1 MNFYKKIIYLFV
13 SFFAQFSFSQNDCVD
28 ALVACGNSNY
38 NNISIVGPGISE
50 IDFTNSCTGQENN
63 SLWIKVTIQNPGT
76 LGFTLIPNN
85 ASLNIDF
92 DFWVFG
98 PTASCSNLGQTIRCS
113 TTNPQLSYASNNQT
127 GMNATETDTFEGP
140 AAQGNNF
147 VSAVNVL
154 ANETYYLVI
163 DRFSGDSNFSLQWT
177 GTATFSDAPIIN
189 NTTAGSTLN
198 ISKCDSDAVQDN
210 STSFDLTQNQSLAI
224 GLQTNILATF
234 HISENDAI
242 VGSNKI
248 INTTN
253 FTNTSNPQII
263 YIRLENALTGCFT
276 TSNFSLT
283 VTPFQ
288 TQNPINIESC
298 DFDNNGFATFNLLEN
313 TFILTNGDPNLVVTY
328 HPTNNDTTTLPNNYT
343 NQVAFTNET
352 LWAKISDSSTS
363 CYAYK
368 PFDIIINPAPVAVA
382 SQLTQ
387 CDFEVFPNGLTT
399 FNLNE
404 ANNIITNNNANYV
417 TSFYL
422 NNADAVANINALSS
436 NYTNISNPQ
445 IISVRVTNSVTGC
458 FSITQLTLNVSV
470 NPTQVVTIEK
480 CDDDGTEDG
489 ITTFNLADAGFE
501 QSGNT
506 VTYFS
511 TPNDALLELNQITT
525 TTFTTQ
531 TVYARIENG
540 NDCIGVNVIN
550 LIIKPLPNFTITQ
563 FGLLCLNDV
572 SKSTQLTAQMVNPLS
587 HSFLWTPTNETTQSI
602 DVTQNGTYTVTV
614 TNNTTSCSKTLN
626 ILVTGSVIATIDNIN
641 ITDLAEN
648 NSVEVIVSGNGD
660 YVYSIQEPY
669 GLYQDLN
676 IFNNVPMG
684 FHTVYVK
691 DLNGCGITEQLI
703 SVLGVPQYF
712 TPNGDGF
719 NDTWNIKG
727 ANEQFY
733 ANSIIHIY
741 DRYGKLVKQI
751 SAIGQGWDG
760 TYNGNLAPSDDYWY
774 NITFDDG
781 RNAKGHFALKR

>member
-1 MNFYKKIIYLFV
+1 M
-13 SFFAQFSFSQNDCVD
+13 QFCFSQNDCVD

-38 NNISIVGPGISE
+38 NNISIVGPGVSE
-50 IDFTNSCTGQENN
+50 INASNSCTGQENN

-98 PTASCSNLGQTIRCS
+98 PTASCSNLGQSVRCS
-113 TTNPQLSYASNNQT
+113 TTNPQLSNASNNQT
-127 GMNATETDTFEGP
+127 GMNATETDTAEGP
-140 AAQGNNF
+140 GPLGNNF
-147 VSAVNVL
+147 VSALNVL
-154 ANETYYLVI
+154 ADETYYLVI
-163 DRFSGDSNFSLQWT
+163 DRFSGDSNFSLEWT
-177 GTATFSDAPIIN
+177 GTATFSDAPTIN

-198 ISKCDSDAVQDN
+198 ISKCDSDSVQDN
-210 STSFDLTQNQSLAI
+210 STSFDLTQNESLAI
-224 GLQTNILATF
+224 GSQTNILTTF

-242 VGSNKI
+242 VGSNEI

-288 TQNPINIESC
+288 TQSPVNIESC
-298 DFDNNGFATFNLLEN
+298 DNDNDGFATFNLLEN
-313 TFILTNGDPNLVVTY
+313 TSILTNGDPDIMVTY

-363 CYAYK
+363 CYDYK
-368 PFDIIINPAPVAVA
+368 PFDIIINSAPVAVA

-387 CDFEVFPNGLTT
+387 CDFEVFPDGLTT

-404 ANNIITNNNANYV
+404 ANNAITNNDANLV

-422 NNADAVANINALSS
+422 NNADAVANTNALSS

-445 IISVRVTNSVTGC
+445 VISVRVTNSVTGC
-458 FSITQLTLNVSV
+458 YTITELTLNVSV
-470 NPTQVVTIEK
+470 NPIQVVMLEQ
-480 CDDDGTEDG
+480 CDDDGTEDA

-501 QSGNT
+501 QAGNT

-511 TPNDALLELNQITT
+511 SSNDALLEQNQITT

-531 TVYARIENG
+531 TIYARIEND
-540 NDCIGVNVIN
+540 NDCFGLNVIN
-550 LIIKPLPNFTITQ
+550 LIVKPLPNFTLTQ
-563 FGLLCLNDV
+563 FGLLCLNDI
-572 SKSTQLTAQMVNPLS
+572 SQPKQLTAQMVNPLS
-587 HSFLWTPTNETTQSI
+587 HSFLWMPTNETTQSI

-614 TNNTTSCSKTLN
+614 TNNTTSCSKTLD
-626 ILVTGSVIATIDNIN
+626 ILVTGSEIATIQDIE
-641 ITDLAEN
+641 IVELSDN
-648 NSVEVIVSGNGD
+648 NSVEIIVTGSGD
-660 YVYSIQEPY
+660 YVYSLDNENE
-669 GLYQDLN
+669 YQTSNL
-676 IFNNVPMG
+676 FENVTMG
-684 FHTVYVK
+684 FHIVYIK
-691 DLNGCGITEQLI
+691 DLKGCGIVKKEI
-703 SVLGVPQYF
+703 AVLGVPQFF
-712 TPNGDGF
+712 TPNGDGI

-727 ANEQFY
+727 VNDKFY
-733 ANSIIHIY
+733 SNSIIYIF
-741 DRYGKLVKQI
+741 DRFGKLIKQI
-751 SAIGQGWDG
+751 KPFGPGWDG
-760 TYNGNLAPSDDYWY
+760 MYNGQVLTSTDYWY
-774 NITFDDG
+774 SIKFDDG
-781 RNAKGHFALKR
+781 RSAKGHFSLKR

>member
-1 MNFYKKIIYLFV
+1 M
-13 SFFAQFSFSQNDCVD
+13 QFSFSQNDCVD

-38 NNISIVGPGISE
+38 NNISIVGPGVSE
-50 IDFTNSCTGQENN
+50 VNASNSCTGQENN

-98 PTASCSNLGQTIRCS
+98 PTASCSNLGQSIRCS
-113 TTNPQLSYASNNQT
+113 TTNPQLSNASNNQT
-127 GMNATETDTFEGP
+127 GMNTTETDTAEGP
-140 AAQGNNF
+140 GPLGNNF
-147 VSAVNVL
+147 VSALNVL
-154 ANETYYLVI
+154 ADETYYLVI

-210 STSFDLTQNQSLAI
+210 STSFDLTQNRSLAI
-224 GLQTNILATF
+224 GSQTNILATF

-242 VGSNKI
+242 VGSNEI
-248 INTTN
+248 INTSN

-276 TSNFSLT
+276 TSNFSLN

-288 TQNPINIESC
+288 TQNPVNIASC
-298 DFDNNGFATFNLLEN
+298 DNDNDGFATFNLLEN
-313 TFILTNGDPNLVVTY
+313 TSILTNGDPDIVVTY

-343 NQVAFTNET
+343 NLVAYTNET
-352 LWAKISDSSTS
+352 LWAKISDSSSS

-368 PFDIIINPAPVAVA
+368 PFDIIINSAPVAVA

-404 ANNIITNNNANYV
+404 AKNAITNGVTNLV

-422 NNADAVANINALSS
+422 NNADAVANTNALSS

-445 IISVRVTNSVTGC
+445 VITVRVTNSLTGC
-458 FSITQLTLNVSV
+458 YTITQLTLNVTV
-470 NPTQVVTIEK
+470 NPTQVVTLDE
-480 CDDDGTEDG
+480 CDDEGSEDG

-511 TPNDALLELNQITT
+511 SSNDALLEQNQITAS
-525 TTFTTQ
+525 TFTTQ

-540 NDCIGVNVIN
+540 NDCIGLNVIN
-550 LIIKPLPNFTITQ
+550 LIVKPLPNFTLTQ
-563 FGLLCLNDV
+563 LGLLCLNNV
-572 SKSTQLTAQMVNPLS
+572 SQPTQLTAQMVNPLS

-614 TNNTTSCSKTLN
+614 TNNATSCSKTLD
-626 ILVTGSVIATIDNIN
+626 ILVTGSQIATIQDIE
-641 ITDLAEN
+641 IVELSDN
-648 NSVEVIVSGNGD
+648 NSVEIIVTGSGD
-660 YVYSIQEPY
+660 YVYSLDNED
-669 GLYQDLN
+669 GYQTSNL
-676 IFNNVPMG
+676 FENVTMG
-684 FHTVYVK
+684 FHIVYIK
-691 DLNGCGITEQLI
+691 DLKGCGVVEKEIA
-703 SVLGVPQYF
+703 VLGVPHFF
-712 TPNGDGF
+712 TPNGDGI

-727 ANEQFY
+727 ANDKFY
-733 ANSIIHIY
+733 SNSIIYIF
-741 DRYGKLVKQI
+741 DRFGKLIKQI
-751 SAIGQGWDG
+751 KPFGPGWDG
-760 TYNGNLAPSDDYWY
+760 KYNGQVLTSNDYWY
-774 NITFDDG
+774 SIKFDDG
-781 RNAKGHFALKR
+781 RSAKGHFSLKR

>member
-1 MNFYKKIIYLFV
+1 MLYYKKIIFAFILFSV
-13 SFFAQFSFSQNDCVD
+13 QFSFSQNDCVD

-38 NNISIVGPGISE
+38 NNISIVGPGVSE
-50 IDFTNSCTGQENN
+50 VNASNSCTGQENN

-98 PTASCSNLGQTIRCS
+98 PTASCSNLGQSIRCS
-113 TTNPQLSYASNNQT
+113 TTNPQLSNASNNQT
-127 GMNATETDTFEGP
+127 GMNTTETDTAEGP
-140 AAQGNNF
+140 GPLGNNF
-147 VSAVNVL
+147 VSALNVL
-154 ANETYYLVI
+154 ADETYYLVI

-198 ISKCDSDAVQDN
+198 ISKCDSDAVQNN

-224 GLQTNILATF
+224 GSQTNILATF

-242 VGSNKI
+242 VGSNEI
-248 INTTN
+248 INTSN

-276 TSNFSLT
+276 TSNFSLN

-288 TQNPINIESC
+288 TQNPVNIASC
-298 DFDNNGFATFNLLEN
+298 DNDNDGFATFNLLEN
-313 TFILTNGDPNLVVTY
+313 TSILTNGDPDIVVTY

-343 NQVAFTNET
+343 NLVAYTNET
-352 LWAKISDSSTS
+352 LWAKISDSSSS

-368 PFDIIINPAPVAVA
+368 PFDIIINSAPVAVA

-404 ANNIITNNNANYV
+404 ASNVITNNVANLV

-422 NNADAVANINALSS
+422 NNADAVANTNALSS

-445 IISVRVTNSVTGC
+445 VMTVRVTNSLTGC
-458 FSITQLTLNVSV
+458 YTITQLTLNVTV
-470 NPTQVVTIEK
+470 NPTQVVTLDE
-480 CDDDGTEDG
+480 CDDDGSEDG

-511 TPNDALLELNQITT
+511 SSNDALLEQNQITAS
-525 TTFTTQ
+525 TFTTQ

-540 NDCIGVNVIN
+540 NDCIGLNVIN
-550 LIIKPLPNFTITQ
+550 LIVKPLPNFTLTQ
-563 FGLLCLNDV
+563 LGLLCLNNV
-572 SKSTQLTAQMVNPLS
+572 SQPTQLTAQMVNPLS

-602 DVTQNGTYTVTV
+602 DVTLNGTYTVTV
-614 TNNTTSCSKTLN
+614 TNNATSCSKTLD
-626 ILVTGSVIATIDNIN
+626 ILVTGSQIATIQDIE
-641 ITDLAEN
+641 IVELSDN
-648 NSVEVIVSGNGD
+648 NSVEIIVTGSGD
-660 YVYSIQEPY
+660 YVYSLDNED
-669 GLYQDLN
+669 GYQTSNL
-676 IFNNVPMG
+676 FENVTMG
-684 FHTVYVK
+684 FHIVYIK
-691 DLNGCGITEQLI
+691 DLKGCGVVEKEIA
-703 SVLGVPQYF
+703 VLGVPQFF
-712 TPNGDGF
+712 TPNGDGI

-727 ANEQFY
+727 ANDKFY
-733 ANSIIHIY
+733 SNSIIYIF
-741 DRYGKLVKQI
+741 DRFGKLLKQI
-751 SAIGQGWDG
+751 KPFGPGWDG
-760 TYNGNLAPSDDYWY
+760 KYNGQVLTSTDYWY
-774 NITFDDG
+774 SIKFDDG
-781 RNAKGHFALKR
+781 RSAKGHFSLKR

>member
-1 MNFYKKIIYLFV
+1 MLYYKKIIFAFILFSV
-13 SFFAQFSFSQNDCVD
+13 QFSFSQNDCVD

-38 NNISIVGPGISE
+38 NNISIVGPGVSE
-50 IDFTNSCTGQENN
+50 VNASNSCTGQENN

-98 PTASCSNLGQTIRCS
+98 PTASCSNLGQSIRCS
-113 TTNPQLSYASNNQT
+113 TTNPQLSNASNNQT
-127 GMNATETDTFEGP
+127 GMNATETDTAEGP
-140 AAQGNNF
+140 GPLGNNF
-147 VSAVNVL
+147 VSALNVL
-154 ANETYYLVI
+154 ADETYYLVI

-224 GLQTNILATF
+224 GSQTNILATF

-242 VGSNKI
+242 VGSNEI
-248 INTTN
+248 TNTSN
-253 FTNTSNPQII
+253 FTNTSNPQIL

-276 TSNFSLT
+276 TSNFSLN

-288 TQNPINIESC
+288 TQNPVNIESC
-298 DFDNNGFATFNLLEN
+298 DNDNDGFATFNLLEN
-313 TFILTNGDPNLVVTY
+313 TSILTNGDPDIVVTY

-343 NQVAFTNET
+343 NLVAYTNET

-368 PFDIIINPAPVAVA
+368 PFDIIINSAPVAVA
-382 SQLTQ
+382 TQLTQ

-404 ANNIITNNNANYV
+404 ANNIITSNVANLV

-422 NNADAVANINALSS
+422 NNADAVANTNALSS

-445 IISVRVTNSVTGC
+445 VITVRVTNSITGC
-458 FSITQLTLNVSV
+458 YTITQLTLNVTV
-470 NPTQVVTIEK
+470 NPTQVVTLDE
-480 CDDDGTEDG
+480 CDDDGSEDG

-501 QSGNT
+501 QAGNT
-506 VTYFS
+506 VTYYS
-511 TPNDALLELNQITT
+511 SSNDALLEQNQITAS
-525 TTFTTQ
+525 TFTTQ

-540 NDCIGVNVIN
+540 NDCIGLNVIN
-550 LIIKPLPNFTITQ
+550 LLVKPLPNFTLTQ

-572 SKSTQLTAQMVNPLS
+572 SQPTQLTAQMVNPLS

-614 TNNTTSCSKTLN
+614 TNNATSCSKTLD
-626 ILVTGSVIATIDNIN
+626 ILVTGSEIATIQDIEIVELSN
-641 ITDLAEN
+641 N
-648 NSVEVIVSGNGD
+648 NSVEIIVTGSGD
-660 YVYSIQEPY
+660 YVYSLDNED
-669 GLYQDLN
+669 GYQTSNL
-676 IFNNVPMG
+676 FENVTMG
-684 FHTVYVK
+684 FHIVYVK
-691 DLNGCGITEQLI
+691 DLKGCGVVEKEIA
-703 SVLGVPQYF
+703 VLGVPQFF
-712 TPNGDGF
+712 TPNGDGI

-727 ANEQFY
+727 ANDKFY
-733 ANSIIHIY
+733 SNSVIY
-741 DRYGKLVKQI
+741 IFDRFGKLIKQI
-751 SAIGQGWDG
+751 KPFGPGWDG
-760 TYNGNLAPSDDYWY
+760 KYNGQVLTSNDYWY
-774 NITFDDG
+774 SIKFDDG
-781 RNAKGHFALKR
+781 RSAKGHFSLKR

>member
-1 MNFYKKIIYLFV
+1 MLYYKKIIFAFILFSV
-13 SFFAQFSFSQNDCVD
+13 QFSFSQNDCVD

-38 NNISIVGPGISE
+38 NNISIVGPGVSE
-50 IDFTNSCTGQENN
+50 VNASNSCTGQENN

-76 LGFTLIPNN
+76 LGFTLTPNN

-98 PTASCSNLGQTIRCS
+98 PTANCSNLGQSIRCS
-113 TTNPQLSYASNNQT
+113 TTNPQLSNASNNQT
-127 GMNATETDTFEGP
+127 GMNVTETDTAEGP
-140 AAQGNNF
+140 GPLGNNF
-147 VSAVNVL
+147 VSALNVL
-154 ANETYYLVI
+154 ADETYYLVI

-177 GTATFSDAPIIN
+177 GTATFSDAPTIN

-224 GLQTNILATF
+224 GSQTNILATF

-242 VGSNKI
+242 VGSNEI
-248 INTTN
+248 TNTSN
-253 FTNTSNPQII
+253 FTNTSNPQIL

-288 TQNPINIESC
+288 TQNPVTIESC
-298 DFDNNGFATFNLLEN
+298 DNDNDGFATFNLLEN
-313 TFILTNGDPNLVVTY
+313 TSILTNGDPDIVVTY

-343 NQVAFTNET
+343 NLVAYTNET

-368 PFDIIINPAPVAVA
+368 PFDIILNAAPVAVA

-404 ANNIITNNNANYV
+404 ANDALTNNDANLV

-422 NNADAVANINALSS
+422 NNADAVANTNALSS

-445 IISVRVTNSVTGC
+445 VIAVRVTNSITGC
-458 FSITQLTLNVSV
+458 YTITQLTLNVTV
-470 NPTQVVTIEK
+470 NPTQVVTLNE
-480 CDDDGTEDG
+480 CDNDGTEDG

-511 TPNDALLELNQITT
+511 SSNDALLEQNQITA

-540 NDCIGVNVIN
+540 NNCIGLNVIN
-550 LIIKPLPNFTITQ
+550 LTVKPLPNFTLTQ
-563 FGLLCLNDV
+563 FGLLCLNNV
-572 SKSTQLTAQMVNPLS
+572 SQPTQLTAQMVNPLS

-614 TNNTTSCSKTLN
+614 TNNATSCSKTLD
-626 ILVTGSVIATIDNIN
+626 ILVTGSEIATIQGIEIVELSN
-641 ITDLAEN
+641 N
-648 NSVEVIVSGNGD
+648 NSVEIIVTGSGD
-660 YVYSIQEPY
+660 YVYSLDNED
-669 GLYQDLN
+669 GYQTSNLFEN
-676 IFNNVPMG
+676 ITMG
-684 FHTVYVK
+684 FHIVYIK
-691 DLNGCGITEQLI
+691 DLKGCGVVEKEIA
-703 SVLGVPQYF
+703 VLGVPQFF
-712 TPNGDGF
+712 TPNGDGI

-727 ANEQFY
+727 ANDKFY
-733 ANSIIHIY
+733 SNSIIYIF
-741 DRYGKLVKQI
+741 DRFGKLIKQI
-751 SAIGQGWDG
+751 KPFGPGWDG
-760 TYNGNLAPSDDYWY
+760 MYNGQVLNSTDYWY
-774 NITFDDG
+774 SIKFDDG
-781 RNAKGHFALKR
+781 RSAKGHFSLKR

>member
-1 MNFYKKIIYLFV
+1 MLYYKKIIFAFILFSV
-13 SFFAQFSFSQNDCVD
+13 QFSFSQNDCVD

-38 NNISIVGPGISE
+38 NNISIVGPGVSE
-50 IDFTNSCTGQENN
+50 VNASNSCTGQENN

-76 LGFTLIPNN
+76 LGFTLTPNN

-98 PTASCSNLGQTIRCS
+98 PTASCSNLGQSIRCS
-113 TTNPQLSYASNNQT
+113 TTNPQLSNASNNQT
-127 GMNATETDTFEGP
+127 GMNATETDTAEGP
-140 AAQGNNF
+140 GPLGNNF
-147 VSAVNVL
+147 VSALNVL
-154 ANETYYLVI
+154 ADETYYLVI

-224 GLQTNILATF
+224 GSQTNILATF

-242 VGSNKI
+242 VGSNEI
-248 INTTN
+248 TNTSN
-253 FTNTSNPQII
+253 FTNTSNPQIL

-288 TQNPINIESC
+288 TQNPVTIESC
-298 DFDNNGFATFNLLEN
+298 DNDNDGFATFNLLEN
-313 TFILTNGDPNLVVTY
+313 TSILTNGDPDIVVTY

-343 NQVAFTNET
+343 NLVAYTNET

-368 PFDIIINPAPVAVA
+368 PFDIILNAAPVAVA

-404 ANNIITNNNANYV
+404 ANDALTNNDANLV

-422 NNADAVANINALSS
+422 NNADAVANTNALSS

-445 IISVRVTNSVTGC
+445 VIAVRVTNSITGC
-458 FSITQLTLNVSV
+458 YTITQLTLNVTV
-470 NPTQVVTIEK
+470 NPTQVVTLNE
-480 CDDDGTEDG
+480 CDNDGTEDG
-489 ITTFNLADAGFE
+489 ITTFNLTDAGFE

-511 TPNDALLELNQITT
+511 SSNDALLEQNQITA

-540 NDCIGVNVIN
+540 NNCIGLNVIN
-550 LIIKPLPNFTITQ
+550 LTVKPLPNFTLTQ

-572 SKSTQLTAQMVNPLS
+572 SQPTQLTAQMVNPLS

-614 TNNTTSCSKTLN
+614 TNNATSCSKTLD
-626 ILVTGSVIATIDNIN
+626 IVVTGSEIATIQDIEIVELSN
-641 ITDLAEN
+641 N
-648 NSVEVIVSGNGD
+648 NSVEIIVTGSGD
-660 YVYSIQEPY
+660 YVYSLDNED
-669 GLYQDLN
+669 GYQTSNL
-676 IFNNVPMG
+676 FENVTMG
-684 FHTVYVK
+684 FHIVYIK
-691 DLNGCGITEQLI
+691 DLKGCGVVEKEIA
-703 SVLGVPQYF
+703 VLGVPQFF
-712 TPNGDGF
+712 TPNGDGI

-727 ANEQFY
+727 ANDKFY
-733 ANSIIHIY
+733 SNSIIYIF
-741 DRYGKLVKQI
+741 DRFGKLIKQI
-751 SAIGQGWDG
+751 KPFGPGWDG
-760 TYNGNLAPSDDYWY
+760 KYNGQVLNSTDYWY
-774 NITFDDG
+774 SIKFDDG
-781 RNAKGHFALKR
+781 RSAKGHFSLKR

>member
-1 MNFYKKIIYLFV
+1 MLYYKKIIFAFILFSV
-13 SFFAQFSFSQNDCVD
+13 QFSFSQNDCVD

-38 NNISIVGPGISE
+38 NNISIVGPGVSE
-50 IDFTNSCTGQENN
+50 VNASNSCTGQENN

-98 PTASCSNLGQTIRCS
+98 PTASCSNLGQSIRCS
-113 TTNPQLSYASNNQT
+113 TTNPQLSNASNNQT
-127 GMNATETDTFEGP
+127 GMNATETDTAEGP
-140 AAQGNNF
+140 GPLGNNF
-147 VSAVNVL
+147 VSALNVL
-154 ANETYYLVI
+154 ADETYYLVI

-177 GTATFSDAPIIN
+177 GTATFSDAPTIN

-198 ISKCDSDAVQDN
+198 ISKCDSDAVQNN

-224 GLQTNILATF
+224 GSQTNILATF

-242 VGSNKI
+242 VGSNEI
-248 INTTN
+248 TNTSN
-253 FTNTSNPQII
+253 FTNTSNPQIL
-263 YIRLENALTGCFT
+263 YIRLENSLTGCFT
-276 TSNFSLT
+276 TSNFSLN

-288 TQNPINIESC
+288 TQNPVNIASC
-298 DFDNNGFATFNLLEN
+298 DNDNDGFATFNLLEN
-313 TFILTNGDPNLVVTY
+313 TSILTNGDPDIVVTY

-343 NQVAFTNET
+343 NLVAYTNET

-368 PFDIIINPAPVAVA
+368 PFDIIINSAPIAVA

-404 ANNIITNNNANYV
+404 ANNVITNNVANLV

-422 NNADAVANINALSS
+422 NNADAVANTNALSS

-445 IISVRVTNSVTGC
+445 VIDVRVTNSITGC
-458 FSITQLTLNVSV
+458 YTITQLTLNVTV
-470 NPTQVVTIEK
+470 NPTQVVTLDE
-480 CDDDGTEDG
+480 CDNDGTEDG

-501 QSGNT
+501 QAGNT

-511 TPNDALLELNQITT
+511 SSNDALLEQNQITT

-540 NDCIGVNVIN
+540 NDCIGLNVIN
-550 LIIKPLPNFTITQ
+550 LIVKPLPNFTLTQ
-563 FGLLCLNDV
+563 FGLLCLNNV
-572 SKSTQLTAQMVNPLS
+572 SQPTQLTAQMANPLS

-614 TNNTTSCSKTLN
+614 TNNATSCSKTLD
-626 ILVTGSVIATIDNIN
+626 ILVTGSEIATIQDIDIVELSN
-641 ITDLAEN
+641 N
-648 NSVEVIVSGNGD
+648 NSVEIIVTGSGD
-660 YVYSIQEPY
+660 YVYSLDNED
-669 GLYQDLN
+669 GYQTSNL
-676 IFNNVPMG
+676 FENVTMG
-684 FHTVYVK
+684 FHIVYIK
-691 DLNGCGITEQLI
+691 DLKGCGVVEKEIA
-703 SVLGVPQYF
+703 VLGVPQFF
-712 TPNGDGF
+712 TPNGDGI

-727 ANEQFY
+727 ANDKFY
-733 ANSIIHIY
+733 SNSIIYIF
-741 DRYGKLVKQI
+741 DRFGKLIKQI
-751 SAIGQGWDG
+751 KPFGPGWDG
-760 TYNGNLAPSDDYWY
+760 KYNGQVLTSNDYWY
-774 NITFDDG
+774 SIKFDDG
-781 RNAKGHFALKR
+781 RSAKGHFSLKR

>member
-1 MNFYKKIIYLFV
+1 MLYYKKIIFAFILFSV
-13 SFFAQFSFSQNDCVD
+13 QFSFSQNDCVD

-38 NNISIVGPGISE
+38 NNISIVGPGVSE
-50 IDFTNSCTGQENN
+50 VNASNSCTGQENN

-98 PTASCSNLGQTIRCS
+98 PTASCSNLGQSIRCS
-113 TTNPQLSYASNNQT
+113 TTNPQLSNASNNQT
-127 GMNATETDTFEGP
+127 GMNTTETDTAEGP
-140 AAQGNNF
+140 GPLGNNF
-147 VSAVNVL
+147 VSALNVL
-154 ANETYYLVI
+154 ADETYYLVI

-210 STSFDLTQNQSLAI
+210 STSFDLTQNRSLAI
-224 GLQTNILATF
+224 GSQTNILATF

-242 VGSNKI
+242 VGSNEI
-248 INTTN
+248 INTSN

-276 TSNFSLT
+276 TSNFSLN

-288 TQNPINIESC
+288 TQNPVNIASC
-298 DFDNNGFATFNLLEN
+298 DNDNDGFATFNLLEN
-313 TFILTNGDPNLVVTY
+313 TSILTNGDPDIVVTY

-343 NQVAFTNET
+343 NLVAYTNET
-352 LWAKISDSSTS
+352 LWAKISDSSSS

-368 PFDIIINPAPVAVA
+368 PFDIIINSAPVAVA

-404 ANNIITNNNANYV
+404 AKNAITNGVTNLV

-422 NNADAVANINALSS
+422 NNADAVANTNALSS

-445 IISVRVTNSVTGC
+445 VITVRVTNSLTGC
-458 FSITQLTLNVSV
+458 YTITQLTLNVTV
-470 NPTQVVTIEK
+470 NPTQVVTLDE
-480 CDDDGTEDG
+480 CDDDGSEDG

-511 TPNDALLELNQITT
+511 SSNDALLEQNQITAS
-525 TTFTTQ
+525 TFTTQ

-540 NDCIGVNVIN
+540 NDCIGLNVIN
-550 LIIKPLPNFTITQ
+550 LIVKPLPNFTLTQ
-563 FGLLCLNDV
+563 LGLLCLNNV
-572 SKSTQLTAQMVNPLS
+572 SQPTQLTAQMVNPLS

-614 TNNTTSCSKTLN
+614 TNNATSCSKTLD
-626 ILVTGSVIATIDNIN
+626 ILVTGSQIATIQDIE
-641 ITDLAEN
+641 IVELSDN
-648 NSVEVIVSGNGD
+648 NSVEIIVTGSGD
-660 YVYSIQEPY
+660 YVYSLDNED
-669 GLYQDLN
+669 GYQTSNL
-676 IFNNVPMG
+676 FENVTMG
-684 FHTVYVK
+684 FHIVYIK
-691 DLNGCGITEQLI
+691 DLKGCGVVEKEIA
-703 SVLGVPQYF
+703 VLGVPHFF
-712 TPNGDGF
+712 TPNGDGI

-727 ANEQFY
+727 ANDKFY
-733 ANSIIHIY
+733 SNSIIYIF
-741 DRYGKLVKQI
+741 DRFGKLIKQI
-751 SAIGQGWDG
+751 KPFGPGWDG
-760 TYNGNLAPSDDYWY
+760 KYNGQVLTSNDYWY
-774 NITFDDG
+774 SIKFDDG
-781 RNAKGHFALKR
+781 RSAKGHFSLKR

>member
-1 MNFYKKIIYLFV
+1 MLYYKKIIFAFILFSV
-13 SFFAQFSFSQNDCVD
+13 QFSFSQNDCVD

-38 NNISIVGPGISE
+38 NNISIVGPGVSE
-50 IDFTNSCTGQENN
+50 VNASNSCTGQENN

-98 PTASCSNLGQTIRCS
+98 PTASCSNLGQSIRCS
-113 TTNPQLSYASNNQT
+113 TTNPQLSNASNNQT
-127 GMNATETDTFEGP
+127 GMNATETDTAEGP
-140 AAQGNNF
+140 GPLGNNF
-147 VSAVNVL
+147 VSALNVL
-154 ANETYYLVI
+154 ADETYYLVI

-224 GLQTNILATF
+224 GSQTNILATF

-242 VGSNKI
+242 VGSNEI
-248 INTTN
+248 INTSN

-288 TQNPINIESC
+288 TQNPVTIASC
-298 DFDNNGFATFNLLEN
+298 DNDNDGFATFNLLEN
-313 TFILTNGDPNLVVTY
+313 TSILTNGDPDIVVTY

-343 NQVAFTNET
+343 NLVAYTNET

-368 PFDIIINPAPVAVA
+368 PFDIILNSAPVAVA

-404 ANNIITNNNANYV
+404 ANNAITNNDANLV
-417 TSFYL
+417 TSFFL
-422 NNADAVANINALSS
+422 NNADAVANTSALSS

-445 IISVRVTNSVTGC
+445 VIAVRVTNSVTGC
-458 FSITQLTLNVSV
+458 YTITQLALNVTV
-470 NPTQVVTIEK
+470 NPTQVVTLNE

-501 QSGNT
+501 QAGTT

-511 TPNDALLELNQITT
+511 SSNDALLEQNQITA

-540 NDCIGVNVIN
+540 NNCIGLNVIN
-550 LIIKPLPNFTITQ
+550 LLVKPLPNFTLTQ

-572 SKSTQLTAQMVNPLS
+572 SQPTQLTAQMVNPLS
-587 HSFLWTPTNETTQSI
+587 HSFLWMPTNETTQSI

-614 TNNTTSCSKTLN
+614 TNNATSCSKTLD
-626 ILVTGSVIATIDNIN
+626 ILVTGSEIATIQDIEIVELSN
-641 ITDLAEN
+641 N
-648 NSVEVIVSGNGD
+648 NSVEIIVTGSGD
-660 YVYSIQEPY
+660 YVYSLDNED
-669 GLYQDLN
+669 GYQTSNL
-676 IFNNVPMG
+676 FENVTMG
-684 FHTVYVK
+684 FHIVYIK
-691 DLNGCGITEQLI
+691 DLKGCGVVEKEIA
-703 SVLGVPQYF
+703 VLGVPQFF
-712 TPNGDGF
+712 TPNGDGI

-727 ANEQFY
+727 ANDKFY
-733 ANSIIHIY
+733 SNSIIYIF
-741 DRYGKLVKQI
+741 DRFGKLIKQI
-751 SAIGQGWDG
+751 KPFGPGWDG
-760 TYNGNLAPSDDYWY
+760 MYNGQVLNSTDYWY
-774 NITFDDG
+774 SIKFDDG
-781 RNAKGHFALKR
+781 RSAKGHFSLKR

>member
-1 MNFYKKIIYLFV
+1 V
-13 SFFAQFSFSQNDCVD
+13 QFSFSQNDCVD

-38 NNISIVGPGISE
+38 NNISIVGPGVSE
-50 IDFTNSCTGQENN
+50 VNASNSCTGQENN

-98 PTASCSNLGQTIRCS
+98 PTASCSNLGQSIRCS
-113 TTNPQLSYASNNQT
+113 TTNPQLSNASNNQT
-127 GMNATETDTFEGP
+127 GMNTTETDTAEGP
-140 AAQGNNF
+140 GPLGNNF
-147 VSAVNVL
+147 VSALNVL
-154 ANETYYLVI
+154 ADETYYLVI

-189 NTTAGSTLN
+189 NTTAGATLN
-198 ISKCDSDAVQDN
+198 ISKCDSDAIQDN

-224 GLQTNILATF
+224 GSQTNILATF

-242 VGSNKI
+242 VGSNEI
-248 INTTN
+248 INTSN

-276 TSNFSLT
+276 TSNFSLN

-288 TQNPINIESC
+288 TQNPVNIASC
-298 DFDNNGFATFNLLEN
+298 DNDNDGFATFNLLEN
-313 TFILTNGDPNLVVTY
+313 TSILTNGDPDIVVTY

-343 NQVAFTNET
+343 NLVAYTNET
-352 LWAKISDSSTS
+352 LWAKISDSSSS

-368 PFDIIINPAPVAVA
+368 PFDIIINSAPVAVA

-404 ANNIITNNNANYV
+404 ANNAITNGVTNLV

-422 NNADAVANINALSS
+422 NNADAVANTNALSS

-445 IISVRVTNSVTGC
+445 VITVRVTNSLTGC
-458 FSITQLTLNVSV
+458 YTITQLTLNVTV
-470 NPTQVVTIEK
+470 NPTQVVTLDE
-480 CDDDGTEDG
+480 CDDDGSEDG

-511 TPNDALLELNQITT
+511 SSNDALLEQNQITAS
-525 TTFTTQ
+525 TFTTQ

-540 NDCIGVNVIN
+540 NDCIGLNVIN
-550 LIIKPLPNFTITQ
+550 LLVKPLPNFTLTQ
-563 FGLLCLNDV
+563 FGFLCLNDV
-572 SKSTQLTAQMVNPLS
+572 SQPTQLTAQMVNPLS

-614 TNNTTSCSKTLN
+614 TNNATSCSKTLD
-626 ILVTGSVIATIDNIN
+626 ILVTGSQIATIQDIE
-641 ITDLAEN
+641 IVELSDN
-648 NSVEVIVSGNGD
+648 NSVEIIVTGSGD
-660 YVYSIQEPY
+660 YVYSLDNED
-669 GLYQDLN
+669 GYQTSNL
-676 IFNNVPMG
+676 FENVTMG
-684 FHTVYVK
+684 FHIVYIK
-691 DLNGCGITEQLI
+691 DLKGCGVVEKEIA
-703 SVLGVPQYF
+703 VLGVPQFF
-712 TPNGDGF
+712 TPNGDGI

-727 ANEQFY
+727 ANDKFY
-733 ANSIIHIY
+733 SNSVIY
-741 DRYGKLVKQI
+741 IFDRFGKLIKQI
-751 SAIGQGWDG
+751 KPFGPGWDG
-760 TYNGNLAPSDDYWY
+760 KYNGQVLTSNDYWY
-774 NITFDDG
+774 SIKFDDG
-781 RNAKGHFALKR
+781 RSAKGHFSLKR

>member
-1 MNFYKKIIYLFV
+1 MLYYKKIIFAFILFSV
-13 SFFAQFSFSQNDCVD
+13 QFSFSQNDCVD

-38 NNISIVGPGISE
+38 NNISIVGPGVSE
-50 IDFTNSCTGQENN
+50 VNASNSCTGQENN

-98 PTASCSNLGQTIRCS
+98 PTASCSNLGQSIRCS
-113 TTNPQLSYASNNQT
+113 TTNPQLSNASNNQT
-127 GMNATETDTFEGP
+127 GMNTTETDTAEGP
-140 AAQGNNF
+140 GPLGNNF
-147 VSAVNVL
+147 VSALNVL
-154 ANETYYLVI
+154 ADETYYLVI

-210 STSFDLTQNQSLAI
+210 STSFDLTQNRSLAI
-224 GLQTNILATF
+224 GSQTNILATF

-242 VGSNKI
+242 VGSNEI
-248 INTTN
+248 INTSN

-276 TSNFSLT
+276 TSNFSLN

-288 TQNPINIESC
+288 TQNPVNIASC
-298 DFDNNGFATFNLLEN
+298 DNDNDGFATFNLLEN
-313 TFILTNGDPNLVVTY
+313 TSILTNGDPDIVVTY

-343 NQVAFTNET
+343 NLVAYTNET
-352 LWAKISDSSTS
+352 LWAKISDSSSS

-368 PFDIIINPAPVAVA
+368 PFDIIINSAPVAVA

-404 ANNIITNNNANYV
+404 AKNAITNGVTNLV

-422 NNADAVANINALSS
+422 NNADAVANTNALSS

-445 IISVRVTNSVTGC
+445 VITVRVTNSLTGC
-458 FSITQLTLNVSV
+458 YTITQLTLNVTV
-470 NPTQVVTIEK
+470 NPTQVVTLDE
-480 CDDDGTEDG
+480 CDDEGSEDG

-511 TPNDALLELNQITT
+511 SSNDALLEQNQITAS
-525 TTFTTQ
+525 TFTTQ

-540 NDCIGVNVIN
+540 NDCIGLNVIN
-550 LIIKPLPNFTITQ
+550 LIVKPLPNFTLTQ
-563 FGLLCLNDV
+563 LGLLCLNNV
-572 SKSTQLTAQMVNPLS
+572 SQPTQLTAQMVNPLS

-614 TNNTTSCSKTLN
+614 TNNATSCSKTLD
-626 ILVTGSVIATIDNIN
+626 ILVTGSQIATIQDIE
-641 ITDLAEN
+641 IVELSDN
-648 NSVEVIVSGNGD
+648 NSVEIIVTGSGD
-660 YVYSIQEPY
+660 YVYSLDNED
-669 GLYQDLN
+669 GYQTSNL
-676 IFNNVPMG
+676 FENVTMG
-684 FHTVYVK
+684 FHIVYIK
-691 DLNGCGITEQLI
+691 DLKGCGVVEKEIA
-703 SVLGVPQYF
+703 VLGVPHFF
-712 TPNGDGF
+712 TPNGDGI

-727 ANEQFY
+727 ANDKFY
-733 ANSIIHIY
+733 SNSIIYIF
-741 DRYGKLVKQI
+741 DRFGKLIKQI
-751 SAIGQGWDG
+751 KPFGPGWDG
-760 TYNGNLAPSDDYWY
+760 KYNGQVLTSNDYWY
-774 NITFDDG
+774 SIKFDDG
-781 RNAKGHFALKR
+781 RSAKGHFSLKR

>member
-113 TTNPQLSYASNNQT
+113 TTNPQLSNASNNQT

-147 VSAVNVL
+147 VSALNVL

-458 FSITQLTLNVSV
+458 FSITQLTLNVTV

-614 TNNTTSCSKTLN
+614 TNNTTSCTKTLD
-626 ILVTGSVIATIDNIN
+626 IIVTSSEIATIQDIE
-641 ITDLAEN
+641 IVELSDN
-648 NSVEVIVSGNGD
+648 NSVEVLVNGNGD

-669 GLYQDLN
+669 GPYQDSN
-676 IFNNVPMG
+676 IFTNVPMG
-684 FHTVYVK
+684 FHTIYVK
-691 DLNGCGITEQLI
+691 DLNGCGISEQLI

-727 ANEQFY
+727 VNEQFY

>member
-1 MNFYKKIIYLFV
+1 MLYYKKIIFAFILFSV
-13 SFFAQFSFSQNDCVD
+13 QFSFSQNDCVD

-38 NNISIVGPGISE
+38 NNISIVGPGVSE
-50 IDFTNSCTGQENN
+50 VNASNSCTGQENN

-98 PTASCSNLGQTIRCS
+98 PTASCSNLGQSIRCS
-113 TTNPQLSYASNNQT
+113 TTNPQLSNASNNQT
-127 GMNATETDTFEGP
+127 GMNATETDTAEGP
-140 AAQGNNF
+140 GPLGNNF
-147 VSAVNVL
+147 VSALNVL
-154 ANETYYLVI
+154 ADETYYLVI

-224 GLQTNILATF
+224 GSQTNILATF

-242 VGSNKI
+242 VGSNEI
-248 INTTN
+248 TNTSN
-253 FTNTSNPQII
+253 FTNTSNPQIL

-276 TSNFSLT
+276 TSNFSLN

-288 TQNPINIESC
+288 TQNPVNIESC
-298 DFDNNGFATFNLLEN
+298 DNDNDGFATFNLLEN
-313 TFILTNGDPNLVVTY
+313 TSILTNGNPDIVVTY
-328 HPTNNDTTTLPNNYT
+328 HPTNNDTTTLLNNYT
-343 NQVAFTNET
+343 NLVAYTNET

-368 PFDIIINPAPVAVA
+368 PFDIIINSVPVAVA

-404 ANNIITNNNANYV
+404 ANNIITSNVANLV

-422 NNADAVANINALSS
+422 NNADAVANTNALSS

-445 IISVRVTNSVTGC
+445 VITVRVTNSITGC
-458 FSITQLTLNVSV
+458 YTITQLTLNVTV
-470 NPTQVVTIEK
+470 NPTQVVTLDE
-480 CDDDGTEDG
+480 CDDDGSEDG

-501 QSGNT
+501 QAGNT
-506 VTYFS
+506 VTYYS
-511 TPNDALLELNQITT
+511 SSNDALLEQNQITAS
-525 TTFTTQ
+525 TFTTQ

-540 NDCIGVNVIN
+540 NDCIGLNVIN
-550 LIIKPLPNFTITQ
+550 LLVKPLPNFTLTQ

-572 SKSTQLTAQMVNPLS
+572 SQPTQLTAQMVNPLS

-614 TNNTTSCSKTLN
+614 TNNATSCSKTLD
-626 ILVTGSVIATIDNIN
+626 ILVTGSEIATIQDIEIVELSN
-641 ITDLAEN
+641 N
-648 NSVEVIVSGNGD
+648 NSVEIIVTGSGD
-660 YVYSIQEPY
+660 YVYSLDNED
-669 GLYQDLN
+669 GYQTSNL
-676 IFNNVPMG
+676 FENVTMG
-684 FHTVYVK
+684 FHIVYVK
-691 DLNGCGITEQLI
+691 DLKGCGVVEKEIA
-703 SVLGVPQYF
+703 VLGVPQFF
-712 TPNGDGF
+712 TPNGDGI

-727 ANEQFY
+727 ANDKFY
-733 ANSIIHIY
+733 SNSVIY
-741 DRYGKLVKQI
+741 IFDRFGKLIKQI
-751 SAIGQGWDG
+751 KPFGPGWDG
-760 TYNGNLAPSDDYWY
+760 KYNGQVLTSNDYWY
-774 NITFDDG
+774 SIKFDDG
-781 RNAKGHFALKR
+781 RSAKGHFSLKR

>member
-1 MNFYKKIIYLFV
+1 MLYHKKIIFAFILFSV
-13 SFFAQFSFSQNDCVD
+13 QFCFSQNDCVD

-38 NNISIVGPGISE
+38 NNISIVGPGVSE
-50 IDFTNSCTGQENN
+50 INASNSCTGQENN

-98 PTASCSNLGQTIRCS
+98 PTASCSNLGQSVRCS
-113 TTNPQLSYASNNQT
+113 TTNPQLSNASNNQT
-127 GMNATETDTFEGP
+127 GMNATETDTAEGP
-140 AAQGNNF
+140 GPLGNNF
-147 VSAVNVL
+147 VSALNVL
-154 ANETYYLVI
+154 ADETYYLVI
-163 DRFSGDSNFSLQWT
+163 DRFSGDSNFSLEWT
-177 GTATFSDAPIIN
+177 GTATFSDAPTIN

-198 ISKCDSDAVQDN
+198 ISKCDSDSVQDN
-210 STSFDLTQNQSLAI
+210 STSFDLTQNESLAI
-224 GLQTNILATF
+224 GSQTNILTTF

-242 VGSNKI
+242 VGSNEI

-288 TQNPINIESC
+288 TQSPVNIESC
-298 DFDNNGFATFNLLEN
+298 DNDNDGFATFNLLEN
-313 TFILTNGDPNLVVTY
+313 TSILTNGDPDIMVTY

-363 CYAYK
+363 CYDYK
-368 PFDIIINPAPVAVA
+368 PFDIIINSAPVAVA

-387 CDFEVFPNGLTT
+387 CDFEVFPDGLTT

-404 ANNIITNNNANYV
+404 ANNAITNNDANLV

-422 NNADAVANINALSS
+422 NNADAVANTNALSS

-445 IISVRVTNSVTGC
+445 VISVRVTNSVTGC
-458 FSITQLTLNVSV
+458 YTITELTLNVSV
-470 NPTQVVTIEK
+470 NPIQVVMLEQ
-480 CDDDGTEDG
+480 CDDDGTEDA

-501 QSGNT
+501 QAGNT

-511 TPNDALLELNQITT
+511 SSNDALLEQNQITT

-531 TVYARIENG
+531 TIYARIEND
-540 NDCIGVNVIN
+540 NDCFGLNVIN
-550 LIIKPLPNFTITQ
+550 LIVKPLPNFTLTQ
-563 FGLLCLNDV
+563 FGLLCLNDI
-572 SKSTQLTAQMVNPLS
+572 SQPKQLTAQMVNPLS
-587 HSFLWTPTNETTQSI
+587 HSFLWMPTNETTQSI

-614 TNNTTSCSKTLN
+614 TNNTTSCSKTLD
-626 ILVTGSVIATIDNIN
+626 ILVTGSEIATIQDIE
-641 ITDLAEN
+641 IVELSDN
-648 NSVEVIVSGNGD
+648 NSVEIIVTGSGD
-660 YVYSIQEPY
+660 YVYSLDNENE
-669 GLYQDLN
+669 YQTSNL
-676 IFNNVPMG
+676 FENVTMG
-684 FHTVYVK
+684 FHIVYIK
-691 DLNGCGITEQLI
+691 DLKGCGIVKKEI
-703 SVLGVPQYF
+703 AVLGVPQFF
-712 TPNGDGF
+712 TPNGDGI

-727 ANEQFY
+727 VNDKFY
-733 ANSIIHIY
+733 SNSIIYIF
-741 DRYGKLVKQI
+741 DRFGKLIKQI
-751 SAIGQGWDG
+751 KPFGPGWDG
-760 TYNGNLAPSDDYWY
+760 MYNGQVLTSTDYWY
-774 NITFDDG
+774 SIKFDDG
-781 RNAKGHFALKR
+781 RSAKGHFSLKR

>member
-1 MNFYKKIIYLFV
+1 M
-13 SFFAQFSFSQNDCVD
+13 QFSFSQNDCVD

-38 NNISIVGPGISE
+38 NNISIVGPGVSE
-50 IDFTNSCTGQENN
+50 VNASNSCTGQENN

-98 PTASCSNLGQTIRCS
+98 PTASCSNLGQSIRCS
-113 TTNPQLSYASNNQT
+113 TTNPQLSNASNNQT
-127 GMNATETDTFEGP
+127 GMNTTETDTAEGP
-140 AAQGNNF
+140 GPLGNNF
-147 VSAVNVL
+147 VSALNVL
-154 ANETYYLVI
+154 ADETYYLVI

-210 STSFDLTQNQSLAI
+210 STSFDLTQNRSLAI
-224 GLQTNILATF
+224 GSQTNILATF

-242 VGSNKI
+242 VGSNEI
-248 INTTN
+248 INTSN

-276 TSNFSLT
+276 TSNFSLN

-288 TQNPINIESC
+288 TQNPVNIASC
-298 DFDNNGFATFNLLEN
+298 DNDNDGFATFNLLEN
-313 TFILTNGDPNLVVTY
+313 TSILTNGDPDIVVTY

-343 NQVAFTNET
+343 NLVAYTNET
-352 LWAKISDSSTS
+352 LWAKISDSSSS

-368 PFDIIINPAPVAVA
+368 PFDIIINSAPVAVA

-404 ANNIITNNNANYV
+404 AKNAITNGVTNLV

-422 NNADAVANINALSS
+422 NNADAVANTNALSS

-445 IISVRVTNSVTGC
+445 VITVRVTNSLTGC
-458 FSITQLTLNVSV
+458 YTITQLTLNVTV
-470 NPTQVVTIEK
+470 NPTQVVTLDE
-480 CDDDGTEDG
+480 CDDEGSEDG

-511 TPNDALLELNQITT
+511 SSNDALLEQNQITAS
-525 TTFTTQ
+525 TFTTQ

-540 NDCIGVNVIN
+540 NDCIGLNVIN
-550 LIIKPLPNFTITQ
+550 LIVKPLPNFTLTQ
-563 FGLLCLNDV
+563 LGLLCLNNV
-572 SKSTQLTAQMVNPLS
+572 SQPTQLTAQMVNPLS

-614 TNNTTSCSKTLN
+614 TNNATSCSKTLD
-626 ILVTGSVIATIDNIN
+626 ILVTGSQIATIQDIDIVELSN
-641 ITDLAEN
+641 N
-648 NSVEVIVSGNGD
+648 NSVEIIVTGSGD
-660 YVYSIQEPY
+660 YVYSLDNED
-669 GLYQDLN
+669 GYQTSNL
-676 IFNNVPMG
+676 FENVTMG
-684 FHTVYVK
+684 FHIVYIK
-691 DLNGCGITEQLI
+691 DLKGCGVVEKEIA
-703 SVLGVPQYF
+703 VLGVPHFF
-712 TPNGDGF
+712 TPNGDGI

-727 ANEQFY
+727 ANDKFY
-733 ANSIIHIY
+733 SNSIIYIF
-741 DRYGKLVKQI
+741 DRFGKLIKQI
-751 SAIGQGWDG
+751 KPFGPGWDG
-760 TYNGNLAPSDDYWY
+760 KYNGQVLTSNDYWY
-774 NITFDDG
+774 SIKFDDG
-781 RNAKGHFALKR
+781 RSAKGHFSLKR

>member
-1 MNFYKKIIYLFV
+1 MLYYKKIIFAFILFSV
-13 SFFAQFSFSQNDCVD
+13 QFSFSQNDCVD
-28 ALVACGNSNY
+28 ALLACGNSNY
-38 NNISIVGPGISE
+38 NNISIVGPGVSE
-50 IDFTNSCTGQENN
+50 VNASNSCTGQENN

-98 PTASCSNLGQTIRCS
+98 PTASCSNLGQSIRCS
-113 TTNPQLSYASNNQT
+113 TTNPQLSNASNNQT
-127 GMNATETDTFEGP
+127 GMNATETDTAEGP
-140 AAQGNNF
+140 GPLGNNF
-147 VSAVNVL
+147 VSALNVL
-154 ANETYYLVI
+154 ADETYYLVI

-224 GLQTNILATF
+224 GSQTNILATF

-242 VGSNKI
+242 VGSNEI
-248 INTTN
+248 TNTSN
-253 FTNTSNPQII
+253 FTNTSNPQIL
-263 YIRLENALTGCFT
+263 YIRLENSLTGCFT
-276 TSNFSLT
+276 TSNFSLN

-288 TQNPINIESC
+288 TQNPVNIASC
-298 DFDNNGFATFNLLEN
+298 DNDNDGFATFNLLEN
-313 TFILTNGDPNLVVTY
+313 TSILTNGDPDIVVTY

-343 NQVAFTNET
+343 NLVAYTNET

-368 PFDIIINPAPVAVA
+368 PFDIIINSAPIAVA

-404 ANNIITNNNANYV
+404 ANNVITNNVANLV

-422 NNADAVANINALSS
+422 NNADAVANTNALSS

-445 IISVRVTNSVTGC
+445 VIDVRVTNSITGC
-458 FSITQLTLNVSV
+458 YTITQLTLNVTV
-470 NPTQVVTIEK
+470 NPTQVVTLDE
-480 CDDDGTEDG
+480 CDNDGTEDG

-501 QSGNT
+501 QAGNT

-511 TPNDALLELNQITT
+511 SSNDALLEQNQITT

-540 NDCIGVNVIN
+540 NDCIGLNVIN
-550 LIIKPLPNFTITQ
+550 LIVKPLPNFTLTQ
-563 FGLLCLNDV
+563 FGLLCLNNV
-572 SKSTQLTAQMVNPLS
+572 SQPTQLTAQMANPLS

-614 TNNTTSCSKTLN
+614 TNNATSCSKTLD
-626 ILVTGSVIATIDNIN
+626 ILVTGSEIATIQDIDIVELSN
-641 ITDLAEN
+641 N
-648 NSVEVIVSGNGD
+648 NSVEIIVTGSGD
-660 YVYSIQEPY
+660 YVYSLDNED
-669 GLYQDLN
+669 GYQTSNL
-676 IFNNVPMG
+676 FENVTMG
-684 FHTVYVK
+684 FHIVYIK
-691 DLNGCGITEQLI
+691 DLKGCGVVEKEIA
-703 SVLGVPQYF
+703 VLGVPQFF
-712 TPNGDGF
+712 TPNGDGI

-727 ANEQFY
+727 ANDKFY
-733 ANSIIHIY
+733 SNSIIYIF
-741 DRYGKLVKQI
+741 DRFGKLIKQI
-751 SAIGQGWDG
+751 KPFGPGWDG
-760 TYNGNLAPSDDYWY
+760 KYNGQVLTSNDYWY
-774 NITFDDG
+774 SIKFDDG
-781 RNAKGHFALKR
+781 RSAKGHFSLKR

>member
-1 MNFYKKIIYLFV
+1 M
-13 SFFAQFSFSQNDCVD
+13 QFCFSQNDCVD

-38 NNISIVGPGISE
+38 NNISIVGPGVSE
-50 IDFTNSCTGQENN
+50 INASNSCTGQENN

-98 PTASCSNLGQTIRCS
+98 PTASCSNLGQSVRCS
-113 TTNPQLSYASNNQT
+113 TTNPQLSNASNNQT
-127 GMNATETDTFEGP
+127 GMNATETDTAEGP
-140 AAQGNNF
+140 GPLGNNF
-147 VSAVNVL
+147 VSALNVL
-154 ANETYYLVI
+154 ADETYYLVI
-163 DRFSGDSNFSLQWT
+163 DRFSGDSNFSLEWT
-177 GTATFSDAPIIN
+177 GTATFSDAPTIN

-198 ISKCDSDAVQDN
+198 ISKCDSDSVQDN
-210 STSFDLTQNQSLAI
+210 STSFDLTQNESLAI
-224 GLQTNILATF
+224 GSQTNILTTF

-242 VGSNKI
+242 VGSNEI

-288 TQNPINIESC
+288 TQSPVNIESC
-298 DFDNNGFATFNLLEN
+298 DNDNDGFATFNLLEN
-313 TFILTNGDPNLVVTY
+313 TSILINGDPDIMVTY

-363 CYAYK
+363 CYDYK
-368 PFDIIINPAPVAVA
+368 PFDIIINSAPVAVA

-387 CDFEVFPNGLTT
+387 CDFEVFPDGLTT

-404 ANNIITNNNANYV
+404 ANNAITNNDANLV

-422 NNADAVANINALSS
+422 NNADAVANTNALSS

-445 IISVRVTNSVTGC
+445 VISVRVTNSVTGC
-458 FSITQLTLNVSV
+458 YTITELTLNVSV
-470 NPTQVVTIEK
+470 NPIQVVMLEQ
-480 CDDDGTEDG
+480 CDDDGTEDA

-501 QSGNT
+501 QAGNT

-511 TPNDALLELNQITT
+511 SSNDALLEQNQITT

-531 TVYARIENG
+531 TIYARIEND
-540 NDCIGVNVIN
+540 NDCFGLNVIN
-550 LIIKPLPNFTITQ
+550 LIVKPLPNFTLTQ
-563 FGLLCLNDV
+563 FGLLCLNDI
-572 SKSTQLTAQMVNPLS
+572 SQPKQLTAQMVNPLS
-587 HSFLWTPTNETTQSI
+587 HSFLWMPTNETTQSI

-614 TNNTTSCSKTLN
+614 TNNTTSCSKTLD
-626 ILVTGSVIATIDNIN
+626 ILVTGSEIATIQDIE
-641 ITDLAEN
+641 IVELSDN
-648 NSVEVIVSGNGD
+648 NSVEIIVTGSGD
-660 YVYSIQEPY
+660 YVYSLDNENE
-669 GLYQDLN
+669 YQTSNL
-676 IFNNVPMG
+676 FENVTMG
-684 FHTVYVK
+684 FHIVYIK
-691 DLNGCGITEQLI
+691 DLKGCGIVKKEI
-703 SVLGVPQYF
+703 AVLGVPQFF
-712 TPNGDGF
+712 TPNGDGI

-727 ANEQFY
+727 VNDKFY
-733 ANSIIHIY
+733 SNSIIYIF
-741 DRYGKLVKQI
+741 DRFGKLIKQI
-751 SAIGQGWDG
+751 KPFGPGWDG
-760 TYNGNLAPSDDYWY
+760 MYNGQVLTSTDYWY
-774 NITFDDG
+774 SIKFDDG
-781 RNAKGHFALKR
+781 RSAKGHFSLKR